1 MKKANSATERTG
13 HRQWVAAGILGL
25 ALAAVAN
32 GDSIHSS
39 GQLGAVEYRA
49 LLAQSLTQQVDEL
62 KAEAAELRKQIEER
76 DRKLREAYDDLA
88 QSRKEADKLRK
99 TIAESEKEMQQREQ
113 LLSVFR
119 RGSFEYYEVSPGD
132 TLDSIAANPMVYG
145 DATRATW
152 IRQANTLPDQEL
164 LVPGMVL
171 IIPRF
176 PDGISYDL

>member
-1 MKKANSATERTG
+1 M
-13 HRQWVAAGILGL
+13 VM
-25 ALAAVAN
+25 ALAAGAR

-49 LLAQSLTQQVDEL
+49 LLAQSLTQQVEEL
-62 KAEAAELRKQIEER
+62 KLEAEGLRKQIEER
-76 DRKLREAYDDLA
+76 DKKLREAYDDLA

-119 RGSFEYYEVSPGD
+119 RGSFEYYEVAPGD